1 MTEARMLSH
10 RSALLARRHAI
21 FRAAL
26 DSAEAALTRGA
37 GDDAFQAAVEAGLLE
52 PNNDRVIAILDRAQD
67 ALGADRSAVI
77 SVPVARQSPR
87 SVSAGPASW
96 SLGTPSMGAPRP
108 AASVVS
114 VVVTVAGH
122 VLALAFTFVALAKVV
137 PAINLTQFHI
147 LHLPAALVDSAPPP
161 DVFDSGQSDESE
173 LGEDPGVL
181 DVVTVTNLADLA
193 DLPIGLGRR
202 GTGGGGRGRLALFRR
217 TRASGGTELPPGVE
231 PATAAMLGGADR
243 PGLGEVDRAPR
254 LIRAVPPVYPPAAF
268 DRGLEGVM
276 TVTLQVVLN
285 RDGRVEQTSIVQG
298 APELHQAAQDAVSQW
313 EYSPAMRSGQR
324 VPVIF
329 IVSITFD
336 FH

>member
-10 RSALLARRHAI
+10 RSALLARRHAT
-21 FRAAL
+21 FLAAL
-26 DSAEAALTRGA
+26 DAAEAALTRGA
-37 GDDAFQAAVEAGLLE
+37 GDDALQAAVEAGLLE
-52 PNNDRVIAILDRAQD
+52 PDNDRVIAILDQAQD
-67 ALGADRSAVI
+67 ALGADRSAV
-77 SVPVARQSPR
+77 SPVLVARQSPR

-96 SLGTPSMGAPRP
+96 SLGTPSLGAPRP

-114 VVVTVAGH
+114 VVATVAGH

-147 LHLPAALVDSAPPP
+147 LHLPAALIDSAPPP

-173 LGEDPGVL
+173 LGENTGVL

-193 DLPIGLGRR
+193 DLPIELGRR

-231 PATAAMLGGADR
+231 PATAAMFGGADR
-243 PGLGEVDRAPR
+243 PGLGEVNRAPR

-313 EYSPAMRSGQR
+313 KYSPAMRSGQR